1 VYSELGAGTTFR
13 IYLPTTDHA
22 APAAMTAMTAPAR
35 IVRGGTETVLVAED
49 DPTVRQLAVRVLERA
64 GYRALT
70 AIDGEDAV
78 RLFREHRSEISCAL
92 LDVVMP
98 RLGGREAFQ
107 RIKAIDPDV
116 KAIFCSGYDPSMAQ
130 VGFVM
135 DDDARLIQK
144 PFVPEALL
152 TALREVLDGTP
163 CQLTTH

>member
-1 VYSELGAGTTFR
+1 
-13 IYLPTTDHA
+13 
-22 APAAMTAMTAPAR
+22 
-35 IVRGGTETVLVAED
+35 
-49 DPTVRQLAVRVLERA
+49 VRVLERA

-98 RLGGREAFQ
+98 RLGGREALQ
-107 RIKAIDPDV
+107 RIKAIDPDM

-163 CQLTTH
+163 CQLITH